1 MRISGR
7 HACACVH
14 LHICVHEHVCVCVCV
29 CACAHAHVCVCV
41 CGACSVCCTS
51 IVSSGLPS
59 VWICMGN
66 VGDTDIHIPHDMA
79 VMEMRVCIFITS
91 CHQVTMHGKQNN
103 KLLYLP

>member
-1 MRISGR
+1 M
-7 HACACVH
+7 
-14 LHICVHEHVCVCVCV
+14 CVCV

-66 VGDTDIHIPHDMA
+66 VGDTDIHIPHDTA
-79 VMEMRVCIFITS
+79 GMEMRVCIFITS